1 MSYRNLVIVLAAVTF
16 IDMTVVMAL
25 SPFFPNIA
33 IELNTTVAALG
44 QIQMATYLT
53 GAMLGLLI
61 GPLADHYGLRRVMIA
76 SALLLAS
83 ALASSGA
90 VAQDKKALVFV
101 VNGASDFWKL
111 AEAGVKKARDELPN
125 YDLQFKYPEQAAAAI
140 QQRLM
145 EDLVAAGIS
154 AIMVSAVDPKS
165 STDSLNAI
173 GGQVPL
179 FTTDSDA
186 PDTNRIAYIGSS
198 NTDAGRQAG
207 EIALQALP
215 DGGKCIG
222 FVGLPGAD
230 NARERIEGMQE
241 VIAGS
246 KVELIDVR
254 GDDIDMTRAK
264 RNVED
269 ALAANPDIDCMVGFY
284 SYNPP
289 RIYEVLKE
297 SGKLG
302 EIVVVAFDEDPIT
315 LGGVREGTIAGTVVQ
330 QPYEWG
336 YQGMKL
342 MAAYLEGDSSTIPDD
357 KLVIVPTKIIDQSN
371 VDDFEAELKAR
382 IGG

>member
-1 MSYRNLVIVLAAVTF
+1 MKARISVLALAV
-16 IDMTVVMAL
+16 AL
-25 SPFFPNIA
+25 
-33 IELNTTVAALG
+33 T
-44 QIQMATYLT
+44 
-53 GAMLGLLI
+53 
-61 GPLADHYGLRRVMIA
+61 A
-76 SALLLAS
+76 SAGL
-83 ALASSGA
+83 
-90 VAQDKKALVFV
+90 AQDKKTLAFV

-111 AEAGVKKARDELPN
+111 AEAGVKKAQEELPN

-145 EDLVAAGIS
+145 DDLVAAGVS

-165 STDSLNAI
+165 STEALNRI
-173 GGQVPL
+173 GSQVPL

-186 PDTNRIAYIGSS
+186 PDTNRVAYIGSS
-198 NTDAGRQAG
+198 NTDAGMQAG
-207 EIALQALP
+207 EIAKKAMP

-222 FVGLPGAD
+222 FVGLLGAD
-230 NARERIEGMQE
+230 NARERIDGMKAAL
-241 VIAGS
+241 AGS
-246 KVELIDVR
+246 NVELIDVR

-302 EIVVVAFDEDPIT
+302 EIAVVAFDEDPIT

-342 MAAYLEGDSSTIPDD
+342 MAAVLEGDRSGIPADG
-357 KLVIVPTKIIDQSN
+357 LVIVPTKIIDASN
-371 VDDFEAELKAR
+371 VDAFEAELKAR

>member
-1 MSYRNLVIVLAAVTF
+1 MPLRF
-16 IDMTVVMAL
+16 RRQ
-25 SPFFPNIA
+25 
-33 IELNTTVAALG
+33 TT
-44 QIQMATYLT
+44 QWEEFMK
-53 GAMLGLLI
+53 
-61 GPLADHYGLRRVMIA
+61 LRLA
-76 SALLLAS
+76 SALLVTAALLAT
-83 ALASSGA
+83 GA
-90 VAQDKKALVFV
+90 VAQEKKQLAFV

-111 AEAGVKKARDELPN
+111 AEAGVKKAQGELPN
-125 YDLQFKYPEQAAAAI
+125 YELSLKYPEQAAAAV

-145 EDLVAAGIS
+145 EDLVAGGVS

-165 STDSLNAI
+165 STDSLNKI

-198 NTDAGRQAG
+198 NTEAGKQAG
-207 EIALQALP
+207 EIALKALP
-215 DGGKCIG
+215 DGGQCIG

-230 NARERIEGMQE
+230 NARERIEGMKAA
-241 VIAGS
+241 IAGS

-254 GDDIDMTRAK
+254 GDDIDQTRAK

-269 ALAANPDIDCMVGFY
+269 ALAANPDIKCMVGFY

-302 EIVVVAFDEDPIT
+302 QVTVIAFDEDPIT

-330 QPYEWG
+330 DPYEWG

-342 MAAYLEGDSSTIPDD
+342 MAKYLEGDKSVVPEN
-357 KLVIVPTKIIDQSN
+357 KLIIVPTKMIDKAN
-371 VDDFEAELKAR
+371 VDAFEAELKSR
-382 IGG
+382 ISGG

>member
-1 MSYRNLVIVLAAVTF
+1 MK
-16 IDMTVVMAL
+16 
-25 SPFFPNIA
+25 
-33 IELNTTVAALG
+33 
-44 QIQMATYLT
+44 
-53 GAMLGLLI
+53 
-61 GPLADHYGLRRVMIA
+61 LRLA
-76 SALLLAS
+76 SALLVTAALLAT
-83 ALASSGA
+83 GA
-90 VAQDKKALVFV
+90 VAQEKKQLAFV

-111 AEAGVKKARDELPN
+111 AEAGVKKAQGELPD
-125 YDLQFKYPEQAAAAI
+125 YELSLKYPEQAAAAV

-145 EDLVAAGIS
+145 EDLVAGGVS

-165 STDSLNAI
+165 STDSLNKI
-173 GGQVPL
+173 GAQVPL

-198 NTDAGRQAG
+198 NVELGKDAGN
-207 EIALQALP
+207 LMLKALP
-215 DGGKCIG
+215 EGGQCVG

-230 NARERIEGMQE
+230 NARERIEGMKST
-241 VIAGS
+241 IAGS

-254 GDDIDMTRAK
+254 GDDIDQTRAK

-302 EIVVVAFDEDPIT
+302 QVTVIAFDEDPIT

-330 QPYEWG
+330 DPYEWG

-342 MAAYLEGDSSTIPDD
+342 MAKYLEGDKSVVPEN
-357 KLVIVPTKIIDQSN
+357 KLIIVPTKMIDKSN
-371 VDDFEAELKAR
+371 VDAFEAELKSR
-382 IGG
+382 ISGG

>member
-1 MSYRNLVIVLAAVTF
+1 MKLR
-16 IDMTVVMAL
+16 
-25 SPFFPNIA
+25 IA
-33 IELNTTVAALG
+33 TL
-44 QIQMATYLT
+44 
-53 GAMLGLLI
+53 
-61 GPLADHYGLRRVMIA
+61 
-76 SALLLAS
+76 ALLVGVAFAGS
-83 ALASSGA
+83 AG
-90 VAQDKKALVFV
+90 AQDKKALAFV

-111 AEAGVKKARDELPN
+111 AEAGVKKAQGELPN
-125 YDLQFKYPEQAAAAI
+125 YDLQFKYPEQAAAAV

-145 EDLVAAGIS
+145 DDLVAAGVS

-165 STDSLNAI
+165 STEALNRV

-198 NTDAGRQAG
+198 NTDAGKQAG
-207 EIALQALP
+207 EIALKAMP

-230 NARERIEGMQE
+230 NARERIEGMKS

-254 GDDIDMTRAK
+254 GDDIDQTRAK

-269 ALAANPDIDCMVGFY
+269 ALAANPDINCMVGFY

-302 EIVVVAFDEDPIT
+302 QITIVAFDEDPIT
-315 LGGVREGTIAGTVVQ
+315 LGGVREGTIAATVVQ
-330 QPYEWG
+330 QPFEWG

-342 MAAYLEGDSSTIPDD
+342 MAKYLDGDKSVIPDN
-357 KLVIVPTKIIDQSN
+357 KLIIVPTKIIDKGN
-371 VDDFEAELKAR
+371 VDAFEAELKAR

>member
-1 MSYRNLVIVLAAVTF
+1 MSIRLSSLAVVAAV
-16 IDMTVVMAL
+16 AL
-25 SPFFPNIA
+25 TATLAIA
-33 IELNTTVAALG
+33 
-44 QIQMATYLT
+44 
-53 GAMLGLLI
+53 
-61 GPLADHYGLRRVMIA
+61 D
-76 SALLLAS
+76 
-83 ALASSGA
+83 
-90 VAQDKKALVFV
+90 DKKTLVFV

-111 AEAGVKKARDELPN
+111 AEAGVKKAQAELPA
-125 YDLQFKYPEQAAAAI
+125 YDLQFKYPEQAAAAV

-145 EDLVAAGIS
+145 DDLVAAGVS

-165 STDSLNAI
+165 STDALNRI
-173 GGQVPL
+173 GSQVPL

-207 EIALQALP
+207 EIALKALP

-230 NARERIEGMQE
+230 NARERIEGMKAA
-241 VIAGS
+241 IAGS

-302 EIVVVAFDEDPIT
+302 DVTVIAFDEDPIT
-315 LGGVREGTIAGTVVQ
+315 LGGVREGSIAGTVVQ

-336 YQGMKL
+336 YEGMKL
-342 MAAYLEGDSSTIPDD
+342 MAKALEGDSSGIPAN
-357 KLVIVPTKIIDQSN
+357 KLVIVPTKIIDRDN
-371 VDDFEAELKAR
+371 VDAFEAELKAR
-382 IGG
+382 IAG